1 MKDPNLSSFNG
12 STVLVLYLFRSVSL
26 LYFTARIKPEV
37 MEKKLYSRRANC
49 PLDKSVYRVNTDKQT
64 LMCLCSWGDYFQHTS
79 CVSFQLFS
87 NLQFMSLT
95 ILTLHTNNPAM
106 YITPEKISSE
116 IRVSKLVK
124 IKIVTSSQAETGA
137 FVVLMFLLPAL
148 SRWHMSFR
156 VPV

>member
-1 MKDPNLSSFNG
+1 MSSFNG
-12 STVLVLYLFRSVSL
+12 STVSVLCWFCSVSL
-26 LYFTARIKPEV
+26 LYFTARIKPKV

-49 PLDKSVYRVNTDKQT
+49 PLDKSVYRVNTDKQIPSVCVHEAT
-64 LMCLCSWGDYFQHTS
+64 SFNTS
-79 CVSFQLFS
+79 CVSFPLFS
-87 NLQFMSLT
+87 NLQFVSLR

-124 IKIVTSSQAETGA
+124 IKIVTSSQAETRA

-148 SRWHMSFR
+148 SR
-156 VPV
+156 